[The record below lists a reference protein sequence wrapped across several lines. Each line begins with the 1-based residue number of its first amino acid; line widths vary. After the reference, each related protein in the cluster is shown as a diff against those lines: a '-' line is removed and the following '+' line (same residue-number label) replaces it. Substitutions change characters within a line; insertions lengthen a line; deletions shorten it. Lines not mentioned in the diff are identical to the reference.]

1 MAFTP
6 DGMFYLS
13 KEDYA
18 PTMDTLG
25 GAVRGM
31 FGVQNKEEAI
41 NSILKSADY
50 NTPEGR
56 QAALSQIKAIDPTAW
71 EKFNKMNQ
79 EYELESLSKK
89 AYAQQVEIQNK
100 SLQLKQDE
108 IEAQKRVPKLGNW
121 WDRNKKQSAIN
132 SWLKLNQPEDALK
145 DVDWDT
151 MTDAKA
157 KALLRKIHKG
167 GAGQQ
172 INSMEAALLQERNSH
187 ISNNKFNPDALTSD
201 ETLKDAS
208 SLFGGESAN
217 TKPPLSG
224 VPINPPAW
232 KQDTES
238 WHDSLPS
245 DEIY

>member
-18 PTMDTLG
+18 PTMNTLG

-31 FGVQNKEEAI
+31 FGVQNKEEAV

-79 EYELESLSKK
+79 DYELNSLSKK

-121 WDRNKKQSAIN
+121 WYRNKKQSAIN
-132 SWLKLNQPEDALK
+132 SWLKLNQPEDAP
-145 DVDWDT
+145 
-151 MTDAKA
+151 
-157 KALLRKIHKG
+157 LR
-167 GAGQQ
+167 
-172 INSMEAALLQERNSH
+172 S
-187 ISNNKFNPDALTSD
+187 
-201 ETLKDAS
+201 
-208 SLFGGESAN
+208 
-217 TKPPLSG
+217 
-224 VPINPPAW
+224 
-232 KQDTES
+232 
-238 WHDSLPS
+238 
-245 DEIY
+245 